1 MNCNLSHFCNIT
13 NMIEANKYKLGIFV
27 ITGVALLVVVLFML
41 GLSEAFKE
49 KIHFVTNFKESVQG
63 LDIGSSVKFRGVTIG
78 KVTRITIM
86 PKNNLIRVDMQA
98 KPSSIQ
104 SSEPGDDPIDFF
116 KNLNEEV
123 ERGLRCRLELTGIT
137 GMKYVELDYM
147 APNKK
152 HDTNAKNHNQI
163 TSNESNLSFISPKE
177 HILFIPSTP
186 SLLAGLRTSLSV
198 ALARIANIDFAKM
211 SKDISETLSEAKK
224 LLSNDKINGVIEK
237 MDTTFANIS
246 KLTGNLNKS
255 LSEAQIQK
263 ISKDIREALKN
274 IKKLTENANKQLK
287 TAKLSATTEAIRDL
301 KSELSV
307 TTSKLNNT
315 LDAVTELATSID
327 DDPSSIIRGKA
338 DQQFEK

>member
-49 KIHFVTNFKESVQG
+49 KINFVTYFKESVQG

-86 PKNNLIRVDMQA
+86 PKNNFIRVDMQA
-98 KPSSIQ
+98 RPSSIQ
-104 SSEPGDDPIDFF
+104 SSEPGTDPVDFF
-116 KNLNEEV
+116 KHLNEEV
-123 ERGLRCRLELTGIT
+123 KRGLRCRLELTGIT

-147 APNKK
+147 APNKNN
-152 HDTNAKNHNQI
+152 DTKVKNNQMA
-163 TSNESNLSFISPKE
+163 SNEINLDNIKLPKNA
-177 HILFIPSTP
+177 LYIPSIP

-211 SKDISETLSEAKK
+211 SKDISETLTEAKK
-224 LLSNDKINGVIEK
+224 LLSNDKINGVVEK

-246 KLTGNLNKS
+246 KLTENLNKS
-255 LSEAQIQK
+255 LSKEKIQK
-263 ISKDIREALKN
+263 ITEDIKEALKN
-274 IKKLTENANKQLK
+274 IKILTKNANEQLNS
-287 TAKLSATTEAIRDL
+287 AKLSATTEAIRDL
-301 KSELSV
+301 KYELTITV
-307 TTSKLNNT
+307 SKLNNT
-315 LDAVTELATSID
+315 LDAVADLATSID
-327 DDPSSIIRGKA
+327 DDPSSLIRGKA
-338 DQQFEK
+338 EQHLEK